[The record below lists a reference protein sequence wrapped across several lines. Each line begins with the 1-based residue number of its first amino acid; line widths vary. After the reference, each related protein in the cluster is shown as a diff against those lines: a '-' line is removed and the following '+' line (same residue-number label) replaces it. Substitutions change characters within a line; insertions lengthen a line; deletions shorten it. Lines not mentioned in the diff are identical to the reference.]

1 MQADPQEIVRTGD
14 RLLAAYPEL
23 FTEQYAAN
31 DRVVDRLVDV
41 ESFRSRSRLAGYI
54 TREKRARDAT
64 G

>member
-31 DRVVDRLVDV
+31 ERVVERLVGM
-41 ESFRSRSRLAGYI
+41 ESFRSRSRLTGYI
-54 TREKRARDAT
+54 TREKRAQDAT